1 MKGAIMF
8 TMMFEA
14 TNQILIEVLA
24 DIAASF

>member
-8 TMMFEA
+8 TIILETA
-14 TNQILIEVLA
+14 NQILIEVLA